1 LVAIEEQMYLC
12 LGETLSFE
20 ELYLTVAT
28 LRVSTFTLVYPG
40 LLSST
45 AMDLLHWMVATYYT
59 TYKSVIPHFLP
70 DDIEKL
76 LQKEKKASKIDKNS
90 SRLDN
95 IQNFVLAEKGQTMIV
110 FPDLWTLYG
119 MIGESVR
126 EHPQVALLLSVHTQ
140 NQKDIH
146 RWQIKR
152 GQVSVILCTYAEI
165 FQDFADL
172 QKIIRVDPHKW
183 YYANQQDPRYKVG
196 DVLNFLAETTGAVVE
211 ERALFPSEL
220 KA

>member
-1 LVAIEEQMYLC
+1 MV
-12 LGETLSFE
+12 TL
-20 ELYLTVAT
+20 L
-28 LRVSTFTLVYPG
+28 
-40 LLSST
+40 
-45 AMDLLHWMVATYYT
+45 
-59 TYKSVIPHFLP
+59 
-70 DDIEKL
+70 
-76 LQKEKKASKIDKNS
+76 AS
-90 SRLDN
+90 
-95 IQNFVLAEKGQTMIV
+95 Q
-110 FPDLWTLYG
+110 
-119 MIGESVR
+119 
-126 EHPQVALLLSVHTQ
+126 TQ

-196 DVLNFLAETTGAVVE
+196 DVLNFLTETTGAVVE

>member
-1 LVAIEEQMYLC
+1 MLSIEEQMYLC
-12 LGETLSFE
+12 LGEALSFE

-28 LRVSTFTLVYPG
+28 LRVSTFTFVYPG
-40 LLSST
+40 LLSLT
-45 AMDLLHWMVATYYT
+45 AMDLLHRMVATYYT

-90 SRLDN
+90 TELDN
-95 IQNFVLAEKGQTMIV
+95 IEDFVLAEKGQTMIV

-119 MIGESVR
+119 VLGESVR
-126 EHPQVALLLSVHTQ
+126 GHPQLALLLSVHTQ

-196 DVLNFLAETTGAVVE
+196 DVLSFLASTTGAKLE
-211 ERALFPSEL
+211 E
-220 KA
+220 K